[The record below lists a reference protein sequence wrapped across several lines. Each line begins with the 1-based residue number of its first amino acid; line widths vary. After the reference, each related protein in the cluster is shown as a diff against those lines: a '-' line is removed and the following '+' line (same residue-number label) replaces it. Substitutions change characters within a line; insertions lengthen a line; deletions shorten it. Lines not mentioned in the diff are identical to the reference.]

1 MRTTFLILLLAFCGF
16 ATSCDNDDDN
26 GPQTEVSLEG
36 TWDLKNISGGFAGIN
51 ADFEDDA
58 IEWTFNEET
67 SVLTINNTH
76 PNDDETIYDGLE
88 SGTYTYELSTV
99 DGENQ
104 IYINDVFFGV
114 YVLSASELVIDQDIG
129 ADGYVFSFER

>member
-1 MRTTFLILLLAFCGF
+1 MRTTVLILLLAFCGF

-26 GPQTEVSLEG
+26 GPEQEITIGG
-36 TWDLKNISGGFAGIN
+36 TWDLKNISGGFAGIDAN
-51 ADFEDDA
+51 FQDDA

-76 PNDDETIYDGLE
+76 PNDETVYDGLE

-99 DGENQ
+99 DGEHE
-104 IYINDVFFGV
+104 IYIEDVFFGV
-114 YVLSASELVIDQDIG
+114 YTLSATELIIDQDVG
-129 ADGYVFSFER
+129 ADGYLFSFER